1 MDIRSHR
8 PWLVLVIL
16 MLGMMVAVPSCDCS
30 DDGGGDDDDDP
41 EPVPLDAT
49 DFTYLLDESP
59 GSLPLWTTPCTRRLR
74 TWDRAP
80 EATHPGLLLSA
91 ARGEFEPVQ
100 LALGPASGTVSV
112 AVEPFPDLGITQRV
126 ELAQVGYEEGWA
138 EELSPLSSGAT
149 VTLNEDQPEVIWLT
163 VRVPDDTPA
172 GEHHTTLQLQ
182 SDDHG
187 AVDIPITL
195 YVFDFDLPTQTHFST
210 QLNIDVSSL
219 IPAGGATEDAKD
231 LLFEHRMTPKSVTWP
246 SGFNWGITWESGA
259 APCEQF
265 NDEPDEPDEY
275 SIGWLAPY
283 YILGQGWN
291 GVGFPDA
298 MIFQFVDN
306 NTPRPDSFCGI
317 SRGDH
322 YGTTEYNDEWSEFL
336 GELDTYLGDHDL
348 RGKAYYYVQNEPQD
362 DEDHALAA
370 HLCRLTRDAAPDL
383 RIAISEE
390 PKPEIAEEAGGACGY
405 DIWIAHI
412 RAYQQDYAWQRQR
425 DHGETVWFYSLDH
438 DPDPYFNPTAVD
450 ADGMHARIIPWAAW
464 GHRITGWAYYDATRF
479 FDGAEP
485 GVRAELL
492 REGFED
498 YEYLWLANEGAHPT
512 PDHDAV
518 ADPTA
523 LSVASSMTSWT
534 RDPDALMAL
543 RHELGL
549 YIEGSRET
557 LPVLESTTEG
567 HPRDAYYLNFQD
579 PAGSPAADPLEIDE
593 HTWLKVGWAAYD
605 ADAGMGWY
613 GEYVDDPGIAL
624 YGYDDV
630 AGYDDIERSY
640 LYDDYGRDNLFE
652 FALENG
658 RYLVTLG
665 VGRPAHG
672 YPGDPHNATVE
683 GTVLVDDEIT
693 TDEQPTLV
701 RSVELEL
708 TDGLL
713 SVEVGGLSESSGSW
727 AYTFVSFLTIEPID

>member
-1 MDIRSHR
+1 MATPIRI
-8 PWLVLVIL
+8 VLYTTDNATAAKAADAAFSRFHQLNAIL
-16 MLGMMVAVPSCDCS
+16 SDYDPQSELRRLCDTSGGGKAVRVS
-30 DDGGGDDDDDP
+30 DDLWRVLSEAQNLSECSQGAFDVTIGPVVHYWRNARRTKELPSPKTIQRALQRVGYRSVRLDP
-41 EPVPLDAT
+41 KQHTVEL
-49 DFTYLLDESP
+49 
-59 GSLPLWTTPCTRRLR
+59 
-74 TWDRAP
+74 
-80 EATHPGLLLSA
+80 
-91 ARGEFEPVQ
+91 
-100 LALGPASGTVSV
+100 LGPKMRL
-112 AVEPFPDLGITQRV
+112 DLGGI
-126 ELAQVGYEEGWA
+126 AKGYAVDEA
-138 EELSPLSSGAT
+138 MAVL
-149 VTLNEDQPEVIWLT
+149 
-163 VRVPDDTPA
+163 
-172 GEHHTTLQLQ
+172 GEHGITRML
-182 SDDHG
+182 
-187 AVDIPITL
+187 VD
-195 YVFDFDLPTQTHFST
+195 
-210 QLNIDVSSL
+210 
-219 IPAGGATEDAKD
+219 AGG
-231 LLFEHRMTPKSVTWP
+231 
-246 SGFNWGITWESGA
+246 N
-259 APCEQF
+259 
-265 NDEPDEPDEY
+265 
-275 SIGWLAPY
+275 IG
-283 YILGQGWN
+283 
-291 GVGFPDA
+291 
-298 MIFQFVDN
+298 
-306 NTPRPDSFCGI
+306 
-317 SRGDH
+317 
-322 YGTTEYNDEWSEFL
+322 
-336 GELDTYLGDHDL
+336 LGDPPP
-348 RGKAYYYVQNEPQD
+348 GKSGW
-362 DEDHALAA
+362 
-370 HLCRLTRDAAPDL
+370 RIGIAPSKAQGPP
-383 RIAISEE
+383 R
-390 PKPEIAEEAGGACGY
+390 
-405 DIWIAHI
+405 
-412 RAYQQDYAWQRQR
+412 
-425 DHGETVWFYSLDH
+425 
-438 DPDPYFNPTAVD
+438 
-450 ADGMHARIIPWAAW
+450 
-464 GHRITGWAYYDATRF
+464 
-479 FDGAEP
+479 
-485 GVRAELL
+485 
-492 REGFED
+492 
-498 YEYLWLANEGAHPT
+498 EYLWLANEGAHPT